1 MLALVAGALWFGRA
15 RDESEPAPAAGKAQP
30 AAAESVREAPAV
42 AAPAQP
48 APEANPAVS
57 QEREAAPVEL
67 PWELDQIARRSR
79 EAPSPEE
86 RTDALLELGLS
97 DDPRVLEYMLG
108 ELERADPQQRESL
121 LAGVIQ
127 FGSRD
132 AVPRLRE
139 LAAQS
144 TDAAA
149 RHALQE
155 AADYLAL
162 PSLSELRSGEVELE
176 P

>member
-1 MLALVAGALWFGRA
+1 LLALLAGALWFGRGREGSA
-15 RDESEPAPAAGKAQP
+15 PVPAAGRAQHTP
-30 AAAESVREAPAV
+30 AESAPKAPAV
-42 AAPAQP
+42 AAPARP
-48 APEANPAVS
+48 APGASPAVAHA
-57 QEREAAPVEL
+57 REPAPVEL
-67 PWELDQIARRSR
+67 PWELDEIARRYR
-79 EAPSPEE
+79 EAQSSEE

-97 DDPRVLEYMLG
+97 DDPRVLEYMLA
-108 ELERADPQQRESL
+108 ELERADASQRESL

-139 LAAQS
+139 LAERTQDS
-144 TDAAA
+144 AA
-149 RHALQE
+149 RRALQE

-162 PSLSELRSGEVELE
+162 PSLSELRRGEVELE